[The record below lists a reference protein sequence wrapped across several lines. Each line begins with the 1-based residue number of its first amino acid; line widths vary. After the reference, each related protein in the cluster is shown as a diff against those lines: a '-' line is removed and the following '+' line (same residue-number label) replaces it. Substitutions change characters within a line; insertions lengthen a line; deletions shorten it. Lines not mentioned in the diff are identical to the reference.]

1 VTVGEQLAPPWADRE
16 ERIVEAGRFPISI
29 RKRGH
34 WYHLDD
40 GGAAVAAARS
50 VGASGDWLSVAERVV
65 AQEGFNVNRRGVV
78 FVSAV
83 EGRDLERLA
92 NRLGACAEAVH
103 AALLDT
109 AYRSSI
115 R

>member
-1 VTVGEQLAPPWADRE
+1 VIVREQLAPPWADRE
-16 ERIVEAGRFPISI
+16 ERVVEAGRFPISI

-40 GGAAVAAARS
+40 GGEAVARARS
-50 VGASGDWLSVAERVV
+50 LGASGDWLSVAERVV

-83 EGRDLERLA
+83 EGRDLATLTE
-92 NRLGACAEAVH
+92 RLGACAEAVH
-103 AALLDT
+103 AALLDSDET
-109 AYRSSI
+109 P
-115 R
+115 